1 MGKTRVIAFAFASLV
16 SVASFAGA
24 QAPAQQ
30 GTQPGRH
37 AMQRGMRAGARVE
50 RGLFRGIRLSD
61 AEKAKLKDI
70 RSKYATQA
78 RSLREQMKPAMQEVR
93 AARQKG
99 DTAAARAVMTKN
111 KATIDKL
118 AELRK
123 SEQAEVRSA
132 LTPEN
137 QKLYDANVQQMAKR
151 RDEMK
156 ARQKDGRGA
165 KPGERGGFRHQRS
178 GQAG

>member
-1 MGKTRVIAFAFASLV
+1 MGKTRVIALAVATLV
-16 SVASFAGA
+16 SAGSFAGA

-30 GTQPGRH
+30 GARH
-37 AMQRGMRAGARVE
+37 GQHEMQRGMRAGVRAE
-50 RGLFRGIRLSD
+50 RGLFRGITLSD
-61 AEKAKLKDI
+61 AEKAKIRDI
-70 RSKYATQA
+70 HTKYAAQA
-78 RSLREQMKPAMQEVR
+78 KSLREQMKPAMQEAR

-99 DTAAARAVMTKN
+99 DTAAARAVFAKN
-111 KATIDKL
+111 KPTFDKL

-137 QKLYDANVQQMAKR
+137 QKLYDANVQQLAKR

-156 ARQKDGRGA
+156 AGRKDGKAG
-165 KPGERGGFRHQRS
+165 KRGGFRTQRS

>member
-1 MGKTRVIAFAFASLV
+1 MGKTRIIALAVASLV
-16 SVASFAGA
+16 SAASFAGA
-24 QAPAQQ
+24 QAPATQ
-30 GTQPGRH
+30 GARPERH
-37 AMQRGMRAGARVE
+37 AMKQGMRAGARAE
-50 RGLFRGIRLSD
+50 RGLFRGIKLSD

-70 RSKYATQA
+70 HAKYAAQA
-78 RSLREQMKPAMQEVR
+78 KTLREQMKPAMQEAR

-99 DTAAARAVMTKN
+99 DTAAAKAVWARN
-111 KATIDKL
+111 KGSMDKL

-123 SEQAEVRSA
+123 SEQAEIRSA

-151 RDEMK
+151 RDQMK
-156 ARQKDGRGA
+156 ANRKDGKVG
-165 KPGERGGFRHQRS
+165 KRGGFRSQQS